1 MFRGGFQLAHWTD
14 PSMENLSES
23 TLTLIS
29 LELGR
34 GRQKRGHLA
43 PRSLTLALTAAQPP
57 DLNITSQIC
66 FYQMLP
72 LTQPV
77 IYCKEKYW
85 FSINSSSRHDW
96 RQTSINLGGQCKRLK
111 STSRILDLCLDVGSD
126 LGSDVSSYVGSDHL
140 GHLGISFLTSSN
152 HQLFRNIAFV
162 GYLWHFVISCICVFV
177 YLTVGNIRFNV
188 LGPWAFQ
195 KYSIIRFY
203 KVFWE
208 WWRRRQTTGWT

>member
-1 MFRGGFQLAHWTD
+1 MLVGGNHPLVHHLFWQKKQTRQMFRGGFQLAHWTD

-77 IYCKEKYW
+77 PTCYCKEKYW
-85 FSINSSSRHDW
+85 FFHQFFIPAWLKTNFNKPGGTMQMSEVNKQNFRSL
-96 RQTSINLGGQCKRLK
+96 LGCRIG
-111 STSRILDLCLDVGSD
+111 SRIRC
-126 LGSDVSSYVGSDHL
+126 
-140 GHLGISFLTSSN
+140 
-152 HQLFRNIAFV
+152 
-162 GYLWHFVISCICVFV
+162 
-177 YLTVGNIRFNV
+177 
-188 LGPWAFQ
+188 
-195 KYSIIRFY
+195 
-203 KVFWE
+203 
-208 WWRRRQTTGWT
+208 